1 MNEQL
6 KEQNLLNRQQ
16 ARETEK
22 VFGAYKNLSTRLIR
36 LRREYKN
43 LAAAEKGNT
52 KEARALLS
60 EITKLDSKIKS
71 IDKTVGQSQRNVGN
85 YTSAFSKLG
94 NAIKTG
100 LGFIGLT
107 SLISGFTRVIKDSFN
122 RIREF
127 DKELQNIAGITGNS
141 REELKSL
148 ESTII
153 QVASESIKTSNE
165 VAKLATT
172 LFTLG
177 KTKREVSLLLKPVND
192 LSIALE
198 TTSEEAADFLGQTLN
213 AFGKGAESG
222 QEFADIV
229 ANVRKSTS
237 LNFER
242 IKLALGFVAPTA
254 NALNLTLG
262 DTAALIGVLQ
272 DNGIKA
278 ARAGRLLSS
287 SFLRLAKRGKSLDNA
302 LDEIN
307 AAQERGVT
315 NLELLKIAGEEFGTE
330 AAALGISLAENRD
343 RVDEL
348 AQSFNNLSEGSL
360 EDLTEEQL
368 KSLDAQLKILDSS
381 WEEFILSIERV
392 QE

>member
-213 AFGKGAESG
+213 AFGKGG
-222 QEFADIV
+222 
-229 ANVRKSTS
+229 RKW
-237 LNFER
+237 
-242 IKLALGFVAPTA
+242 A
-254 NALNLTLG
+254 
-262 DTAALIGVLQ
+262 
-272 DNGIKA
+272 GI
-278 ARAGRLLSS
+278 R
-287 SFLRLAKRGKSLDNA
+287 
-302 LDEIN
+302 
-307 AAQERGVT
+307 
-315 NLELLKIAGEEFGTE
+315 
-330 AAALGISLAENRD
+330 
-343 RVDEL
+343 
-348 AQSFNNLSEGSL
+348 
-360 EDLTEEQL
+360 
-368 KSLDAQLKILDSS
+368 
-381 WEEFILSIERV
+381 
-392 QE
+392 